1 LPVLPDQPETSN
13 GANSNQRG
21 NLVRD
26 ALNVAK
32 GVAWRQA
39 HNFFTNPSFLLPS
52 LLFPL
57 FFFTAFAGGLSR
69 VRDIPGFNFPLGYTT
84 FQFVFVLLQ
93 SAAFSGVFTGFGIA
107 RDFET
112 GFMRRLM
119 LAAPNRSGIVLG
131 YAVAALIRWITVIS
145 LVTGVAF
152 LARMKI
158 GGDGVDLFGLYALGF
173 LVSIAGTLWSTG
185 VAMRLRTQQ
194 AFPVIQMPVF
204 ILLFFAPVYV
214 PLDLLQGW
222 IHAVATVNPITPLM
236 EAGRGLISGEPTET
250 LAAFSIA
257 VGLIAGFTLWAIR
270 GLRRAEA
277 AG

>member
-1 LPVLPDQPETSN
+1 
-13 GANSNQRG
+13 
-21 NLVRD
+21 VRD
-26 ALNVAK
+26 LVSVAK
-32 GVAWRQA
+32 GVAWRQV

-57 FFFTAFAGGLSR
+57 FFFIAFVGGLSR
-69 VRDIPGFNFPLGYTT
+69 IREVPGFNFPLGYTA

-119 LAAPNRSGIVLG
+119 LAAPNRLGIVIG
-131 YAVAALIRWITVIS
+131 YAIAGLVRWITVIVV
-145 LVTGVAF
+145 VTGVAF
-152 LARMKI
+152 AAQMKI
-158 GGDGVDLFGLYALGF
+158 GGDGVDLFGLYVLGF
-173 LVSIAGTLWSTG
+173 LLSIVGTLWSTG

-214 PLDLLQGW
+214 PLGLLQGW
-222 IHAVATVNPITPLM
+222 LHGVARVNPITPLL
-236 EAGRGLISGEPTET
+236 EEGRGLISGSPEKT
-250 LAAFSIA
+250 LLAFAILF
-257 VGLIAGFTLWAIR
+257 GLLIFFSVWAIR
-270 GLRRAEA
+270 GLWRAEA

>member
-1 LPVLPDQPETSN
+1 VS
-13 GANSNQRG
+13 
-21 NLVRD
+21 D
-26 ALNVAK
+26 AFNVAR

-39 HNFFTNPSFLLPS
+39 HIFFTNPSFILPS

-57 FFFTAFAGGLSR
+57 FFFTAFVGGLSR
-69 VRDIPGFNFPLGYTT
+69 IREIPGFNFPLGYTA

-107 RDFET
+107 RDFES

-119 LAAPNRSGIVLG
+119 LAAPNRIGIVIG
-131 YAVAALIRWITVIS
+131 YAIAGLVRWLTVITV
-145 LVTGVAF
+145 VTGVAF
-152 LARMKI
+152 AAQMKI
-158 GGDGVDLFGLYALGF
+158 GGGGVDLVGLYVLGF
-173 LVSIAGTLWSTG
+173 FLSIVGTLWSAG

-194 AFPVIQMPVF
+194 AFPVMQMPVF

-214 PLDLLQGW
+214 PLNLLQGW
-222 IHAVATVNPITPLM
+222 LHAVAKINPITPLL
-236 EAGRGLISGEPTET
+236 EEGRGLISGAPEKTA
-250 LAAFSIA
+250 LAAGIL
-257 VGLIAGFTLWAIR
+257 VGLLVFFAVWATR